1 MTSLNIDL
9 PEKLQEFIEEQVAAG
24 TYTSASEYLQALVRD
39 DQKRRAQQRLE
50 ALVLEGLE
58 SGPATPLTD
67 ADWDD
72 MLRRF
77 EERQPDSGS
86 P

>member
-1 MTSLNIDL
+1 MASLNIDL

-24 TYTSASEYLQALVRD
+24 TYNSASEYLQALVRD

-50 ALVLEGLE
+50 ALVLKGLE
-58 SGPATPLTD
+58 SGPATPMTD

-77 EERQPDSGS
+77 DERHPDAGNQ
-86 P
+86 

>member
-1 MTSLNIDL
+1 MTSLNILL
-9 PEKLQEFIEEQVAAG
+9 PETLQEFIAEQVAAG

-39 DQKRRAQQRLE
+39 DQRRRAQQRLE
-50 ALVLEGLE
+50 VLAIEGLE

-77 EERQPDSGS
+77 DERHPNTGD

>member
-1 MTSLNIDL
+1 MTSLNISL
-9 PEKLQEFIEEQVAAG
+9 PETLQEFIQEQVAAG
-24 TYTSASEYLQALVRD
+24 TYSSASEYLQALVRD
-39 DQKRRAQQRLE
+39 DQKRRAHQRLE

-72 MLRRF
+72 MERRF
-77 EERQPDSGS
+77 DDRHSNAGNQ
-86 P
+86 